1 MLRKDRAVL
10 VAEDNTSLLQLFCRI
25 LGRFDFEVITATDGI
40 EALDVFRERQEEI
53 GVVITDLEM
62 PEMDGLE
69 LREHLQVLSP
79 ELPVIAVSAWADT
92 LRFGDRLDRKFSAVL
107 TKPFTTDVLVE
118 RIRDLMDNRE

>member
-1 MLRKDRAVL
+1 M